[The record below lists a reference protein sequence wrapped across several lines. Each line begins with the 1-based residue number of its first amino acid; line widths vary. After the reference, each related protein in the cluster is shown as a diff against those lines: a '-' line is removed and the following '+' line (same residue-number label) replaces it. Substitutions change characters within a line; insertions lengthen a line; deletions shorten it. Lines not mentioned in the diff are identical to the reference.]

1 MKDIDAQLMME
12 ALREVDHGGT
22 DYKVG
27 DILKSE
33 QTGDDLDGIIVDIY
47 EEDGEIHYALMEV
60 GEEGWSVKASEV
72 KSAPTDPNAPGPAGG
87 RPEDKW
93 HRGRGGYI
101 PGQHD

>member
-1 MKDIDAQLMME
+1 MME

-72 KSAPTDPNAPGPAGG
+72 KPEPSATPPATPYD
-87 RPEDKW
+87 R
-93 HRGRGGYI
+93 GYI

>member
-1 MKDIDAQLMME
+1 MRDKDAQLMME

-72 KSAPTDPNAPGPAGG
+72 QPETPTISPPATPPPATPHD
-87 RPEDKW
+87 R
-93 HRGRGGYI
+93 GYI